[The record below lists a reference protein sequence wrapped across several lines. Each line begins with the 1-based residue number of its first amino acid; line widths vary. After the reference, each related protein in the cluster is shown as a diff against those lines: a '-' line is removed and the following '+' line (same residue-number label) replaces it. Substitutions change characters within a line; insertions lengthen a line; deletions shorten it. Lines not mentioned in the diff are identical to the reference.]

1 VVDNPQGA
9 AMRLPPV
16 ALSKPLELK
25 TRKLD
30 LLWVILSL
38 ILALFTWR
46 YAIPDAY
53 APIELFVVL
62 HIQAALIFAFRQPA
76 RYSTRR
82 PLEILVTIL
91 SLTYFLAFQLNS
103 RSSAPVALAGGMV
116 TTIGSLLTLVS
127 VQSLGHSFA
136 VLPALREIRSSG
148 MYRFVRHPIY
158 LSYIIAALGTLIR
171 HPSLHNTAVV
181 FAGIGLMLWRI
192 RFEERL
198 LMQDERYR
206 NYAAEVR
213 YRLIPG
219 VY

>member
-1 VVDNPQGA
+1 MVDNPQGA
-9 AMRLPPV
+9 AIGLQPV
-16 ALSKPLELK
+16 ALSRPLGLK

-30 LLWVILSL
+30 LLWVIVSL

-53 APIELFVVL
+53 TPIELFVVL

-82 PLEILVTIL
+82 PLEILVTVL
-91 SLTYFLAFQLNS
+91 SLTYFLTFELNS
-103 RSSAPVALAGGMV
+103 RSSAPVALAGGIV
-116 TTIGSLLTLVS
+116 TSIRSVLTIVS
-127 VQSLGHSFA
+127 VQSLGQSFA
-136 VLPALREIRSSG
+136 ILPALRDIRTFG
-148 MYRFVRHPIY
+148 TYRFVRHPIY
-158 LSYIIAALGTLIR
+158 LSYIIAALGTLMR
-171 HPSLHNTAVV
+171 HPSLRNTIVV
-181 FAGIGLMLWRI
+181 LAGIGLMLWRI

-198 LMQDERYR
+198 LTQDERYR

-219 VY
+219 LY

>member
-1 VVDNPQGA
+1 MVNNRPSA
-9 AMRLPPV
+9 AAGLQPV
-16 ALSKPLELK
+16 TISKPLELK
-25 TRKLD
+25 NRKLD
-30 LLWVILSL
+30 LLWVALSL
-38 ILALFTWR
+38 NLALFTWR

-53 APIELFVVL
+53 TPIELFVIL

-91 SLTYFLAFQLNS
+91 SLIYFLAFELQS
-103 RSSAPVALAGGMV
+103 RSSAPVALAGGIV
-116 TTIGSLLTLVS
+116 TSVASLLTIVS
-127 VQSLGHSFA
+127 VHSLGRSFA
-136 VLPALREIRSSG
+136 VLPALRDIRTSG
-148 MYRFVRHPIY
+148 TYRWVRHPIY
-158 LSYIIAALGTLIR
+158 LSYIIAAFGTLMR
-171 HPSLHNTAVV
+171 HPSFYNTGVV
-181 FAGIGLMLWRI
+181 LAGIALMLWRI

-206 NYAAEVR
+206 NYVAQVR